1 MAGNQFKTDE
11 LGGLTFSATYT
22 TEQYPIGTTALQHPD
37 DLPAATINGTVVGN
51 SGVSATTNFAL
62 LSGSRE
68 WVFVKAIEVVAAGQL
83 CEKVALPAL
92 LLVSPLRQTVLPW
105 QVIPKRTSTSR
116 SI

>member
-22 TEQYPIGTTALQHPD
+22 TEQYPLGTTARQHPD
-37 DLPAATINGTVVGN
+37 DLPAATINGAVVGN

-68 WVFVKAIEVVAAGQL
+68 CL
-83 CEKVALPAL
+83 
-92 LLVSPLRQTVLPW
+92 
-105 QVIPKRTSTSR
+105 
-116 SI
+116 